1 MTHSAIKELKEDPIN
16 KGLDSIKNAKRLV
29 PSFKQYCE
37 FVLGR
42 KLYKKVMSNPVPLS
56 YDGTKSLIELYAD
69 YRAFIGKDFV

>member
-16 KGLDSIKNAKRLV
+16 RPTGLEHKLEKQV

>member
-16 KGLDSIKNAKRLV
+16 KGNENIKKQV